1 MRADAIKMGEKKL
14 SKSKKP
20 DIADKIG
27 NAGAGCGNC
36 KSTCSGGKRGTC
48 PKSATTNTTTR
59 TTGRT
64 KKSTGKSLDD
74 LVGNSSAVY
83 FISEVAYD
91 AHHFNPAA
99 YGNLL
104 TYIAQDPSVSG
115 IVVDGAL
122 TRLDRPEFLSDALT
136 YWIKS
141 SEECAEETKNTP
153 YQMQYLS
160 MRDKQMAVLDEK
172 LRELRVKV
180 PNAELVLSI
189 DSDDLQFTASAML
202 NELLVRR
209 QEEFNENLSRL
220 GRKIKGPQKEYKDLE
235 KKHERAERTGKK
247 EECGNLLRGMAER
260 EKVIG
265 SIKEEITA
273 LKEDRELFYRVK
285 KSRPMHQNVTAEFVN
300 DIYATYKSI
309 CDQVGA
315 KLVTKDAILQF
326 GNLTIDYGHNRHFT
340 QAVIKRRDKALLEM
354 THGKMT
360 EWLKRALE
368 KTKKAPNGLDAIV
381 ESGHAGIG
389 YKQLQKTH
397 DDPAETNFKNQEYD
411 PKIANGYITV
421 AMVLPFEDQTKIRQ
435 FINGNEPV
443 RMSTGK
449 PVGTRRH
456 APVDRLKN
464 GGVSGI
470 TVIRKNSEGIV
481 GTEWKQYQDFIDGA
495 ITESANYSCIY
506 ASSDEHI
513 GASESNWTVQDGLIA
528 LYKAGLQEPTTT
540 FRGKPV
546 FARGFISGG
555 DTGEANSKK
564 WDHRYQDKRN
574 PRDVLKENVKLIINV
589 NQKSVK
595 DVNKLSLKMTNDAMG
610 GSVDNMAVI
619 LDWVA
624 DYYEAYL
631 TETLQHSELK
641 HAHVSVPGNHAD
653 NVLRDLGIREW
664 NSFKQ
669 RLKGKGM
676 SVYEVGKP
684 GYIDDGTEQARVY
697 LGGYSNARIINIPDY
712 GLDTEGKPLFG
723 PINLVVQHDPKGS
736 GFSGVTGEGRNVD
749 ADLALAGHTH
759 ETWLKLYSTGDNKFS
774 VAYRLAALQ
783 GVSPTEKL
791 YAGSVPRTQAGHRF
805 IMPKPGH
812 FFEEAL
818 PGAYL
823 RKKGQDA
830 LTAEITDAFKLSK
843 K

>member
-1 MRADAIKMGEKKL
+1 MGEKKL
-14 SKSKKP
+14 SKSKKV
-20 DIADKIG
+20 DIADKIS
-27 NAGAGCGNC
+27 NAETGCGNC
-36 KSTCSGGKRGTC
+36 KNTCSGGKCGAC
-48 PKSATTNTTTR
+48 PKSATVATKTA
-59 TTGRT
+59 GRT

-91 AHHFNPAA
+91 AHYFNLAA
-99 YGNLL
+99 YENLL
-104 TYIAQDPSVSG
+104 TYIAQDSSVSG

-136 YWIKS
+136 YWVKS
-141 SEECAEETKNTP
+141 SDECAEETKKTP

-180 PNAELVLSI
+180 PNAELVLSM

-235 KKHERAERTGKK
+235 KKHERAERAGKK
-247 EECGNLLRGMAER
+247 DECGNLLRGMVER

-285 KSRPMHQNVTAEFVN
+285 KSRPMHQNVTANFVA
-300 DIYATYKSI
+300 DIYATYQSI
-309 CDQVGA
+309 CDQVGV

-360 EWLKRALE
+360 EWQ
-368 KTKKAPNGLDAIV
+368 KKAMEQMKKAKGLDAIV

-411 PKIANGYITV
+411 PKIANGHITV

-443 RMSTGK
+443 RMSVGK

-470 TVIRKNSEGIV
+470 TVIRKNSEGVI

-495 ITESANYSCIY
+495 ITESATYACIY

-513 GASESNWTVQDGLIA
+513 GAAESNWTVQDGLLE
-528 LYKAGLQEPTTT
+528 LYKAGLKEPTTT

-564 WDHRYQDKRN
+564 WDHRYQFKIS
-574 PRDVLKENVKLIINV
+574 PRKALEENVELLSNFNPKSVEDVRKLI
-589 NQKSVK
+589 
-595 DVNKLSLKMTNDAMG
+595 LKMTSDAMG
-610 GSVDNMAVI
+610 GSVESMAVI

-624 DYYEAYL
+624 DHYESYF
-631 TETLQHSELK
+631 TNTLQHSNLK

-664 NSFKQ
+664 DFFKQ

-684 GYIDDGTEQARVY
+684 GYIDDGAEQARVY

-712 GLDTEGKPLFG
+712 GVSVEGEPLFG

-736 GFSGVTGEGRNVD
+736 GFSGVVGEGRNVD

-791 YAGSVPRTQAGHRF
+791 YAQSVPRTQAGHRF

-830 LTAEITDAFKLSK
+830 LTAEITEAFKLSK

>member
-1 MRADAIKMGEKKL
+1 MGEKRSSKAKKKL
-14 SKSKKP
+14 DVAGQKGNDGP
-20 DIADKIG
+20 DCGHCDNTCGGGK
-27 NAGAGCGNC
+27 CGNTGL
-36 KSTCSGGKRGTC
+36 KTVAATKIKAAGRAKR
-48 PKSATTNTTTR
+48 SA
-59 TTGRT
+59 
-64 KKSTGKSLDD
+64 GKSIDD
-74 LVGNSSAVY
+74 VVNNASAVY

-91 AHHFNPAA
+91 SHHFNPLA
-99 YGNLL
+99 YENLL
-104 TYIAQDPSVSG
+104 TYMAQDPSASG
-115 IVVDGAL
+115 LVVDGAL

-136 YWIKS
+136 YWVRS
-141 SEECAEETKNTP
+141 QDDCAEETKKTP
-153 YQMQYLS
+153 YQLQYLS
-160 MRDKQMAVLDEK
+160 MRDKQMALLHER
-172 LRELRVKV
+172 LRELQAKV
-180 PNAELVLSI
+180 PKAEVVLSV

-220 GRKIKGPQKEYKDLE
+220 GRKIKEPHKEYKDLE
-235 KKHERAERTGKK
+235 KKYERAERAGKAD
-247 EECGNLLRGMAER
+247 ESTNLLRGMAER
-260 EKVIG
+260 KKVID
-265 SIKEEITA
+265 SIKDEIAT

-285 KSRPMHQNVTAEFVN
+285 KSRPMHQNVTANFVA
-300 DIYATYKSI
+300 DIYATYQSI
-309 CDQVGA
+309 CDQLGVT
-315 KLVTKDAILQF
+315 LITKDAVLQF

-340 QAVIKRRDKALLEM
+340 QAVIKRRDKALLEA
-354 THGKMT
+354 THGAII
-360 EWLKRALE
+360 EWQKKALAQL
-368 KTKKAPNGLDAIV
+368 KKAPKGLDAIV

-421 AMVLPFEDQTKIRQ
+421 AMVLPFEDQSKIRQ
-435 FINGNEPV
+435 FMNGNEPV
-443 RMSTGK
+443 RMSAGK

-470 TVIRKNSEGIV
+470 TVIRKNSEGVV

-495 ITESANYSCIY
+495 ITEPATYSCIY

-555 DTGEANSKK
+555 DTAEANSKK
-564 WDHRYQDKRN
+564 WVHRYQDKRN
-574 PRDVLKENVKLIINV
+574 PRDLLEENVELLSHFNP
-589 NQKSVK
+589 K
-595 DVNKLSLKMTNDAMG
+595 DKEDVCKLSLKMTNDAMG
-610 GSVDNMAVI
+610 GSVESMKAI
-619 LDWVA
+619 LGWVA

-631 TETLQHSELK
+631 TGTLQHSGLK
-641 HAHVSVPGNHAD
+641 HAHVSVTGNHAD
-653 NVLRDLGIREW
+653 NVLCDLGIREW
-664 NSFKQ
+664 DFFEQ

-676 SVYEVGKP
+676 PVFEVGKP
-684 GYIDDGTEQARVY
+684 GYINDGSEQARVY
-697 LGGYSNARIINIPDY
+697 LGGYSNARIINLPDY
-712 GLDTEGKPLFG
+712 GVGVEGEPLFG

-736 GFSGVTGEGRNVD
+736 GFNGVIGEGRNVD

-759 ETWLKLYSTGDNKFS
+759 ENWLKLYSIGNNKFS

-805 IMPKPGH
+805 IMPKEGH
-812 FFEEAL
+812 FYEEAL

-830 LTAEITDAFKLSK
+830 LTDKITEPFKPSK